1 MHNVCR
7 YAPNIDPTSNS
18 AYPIKIMRIFRLA
31 EEAPPAIVA
40 TLHEA
45 QKTIPDQS
53 LSIKEAEG
61 QYCPRFYGVS
71 LLPRNALNEH
81 NAAAGMTGPRTGN
94 RHQRAMS
101 CRR

>member
-18 AYPIKIMRIFRLA
+18 AYPIEIMRIFRLA

-45 QKTIPDQS
+45 QKTVPDQS

-61 QYCPRFYGVS
+61 QYCPRFYAVS
-71 LLPRNALNEH
+71 PLPRNALNEH
-81 NAAAGMTGPRTGN
+81 NAAAGMTGLAQGTVTSAP
-94 RHQRAMS
+94 
-101 CRR
+101 

>member
-1 MHNVCR
+1 MHSVCR

-18 AYPIKIMRIFRLA
+18 AYPVEIMRILRLA

-45 QKTIPDQS
+45 QTVPDQS
-53 LSIKEAEG
+53 LRSKRAKG

-71 LLPRNALNEH
+71 FLPRNALNEH
-81 NAAAGMTGPRTGN
+81 NAAAGMTGLAQGTVTSAP
-94 RHQRAMS
+94 
-101 CRR
+101 